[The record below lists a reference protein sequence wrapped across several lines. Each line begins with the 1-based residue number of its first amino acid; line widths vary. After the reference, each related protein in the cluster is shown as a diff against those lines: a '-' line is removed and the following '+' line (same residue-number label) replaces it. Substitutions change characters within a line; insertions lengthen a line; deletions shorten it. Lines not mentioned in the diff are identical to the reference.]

1 MLIRKVIFAK
11 MEEVLNLGKQDG
23 VYYRQGQ
30 LMYTPED
37 GVAYDDSYKTPILEV
52 LSQKPKTIIAVRSL
66 LDDSGYIGRHKVLR
80 AYKNGCYPLN
90 DVRILI
96 NLIWS
101 ETTYVWPDQGVYS
114 LDFHK
119 VVRAD
124 KKYKLPTDIVKGL
137 NTLYQYHSPSPYTL
151 KMRGGMDI
159 TEATLITDA
168 LDRMRIIKGDRLYLV
183 DDLERD
189 EVIANLLTL

>member
-1 MLIRKVIFAK
+1 
-11 MEEVLNLGKQDG
+11 MEDKLNLGKMGG

-37 GVAYDDSYKTPILEV
+37 EVMYDDSYKTPLLDL
-52 LSQKPKTIIAVRSL
+52 LSRKPKTIIAVRSL
-66 LDDSGYIGRHKVLR
+66 LDEGGYIGRHKVVR

-119 VVRAD
+119 ILRSD
-124 KKYKLPTDIVKGL
+124 KKYKLPEDIIKGL
-137 NTLYQYHSPSPYTL
+137 DTLYQYQSPSPYTL
-151 KMRGGMDI
+151 KMRGGLDLA
-159 TEATLITDA
+159 EAVLITDA
-168 LDRMRIIKGDRLYLV
+168 LERMRIIKGERLYLV
-183 DDLERD
+183 DDLEVK
-189 EVIANLLTL
+189 EVIGNLLTI